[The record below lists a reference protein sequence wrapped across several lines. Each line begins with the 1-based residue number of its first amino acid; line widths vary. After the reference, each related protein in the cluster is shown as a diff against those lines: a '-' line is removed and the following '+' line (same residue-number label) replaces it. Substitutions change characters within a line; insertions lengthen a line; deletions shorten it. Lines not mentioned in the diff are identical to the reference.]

1 MVQKRVKAAKLHI
14 YYEVCGQDL
23 RITAHEH
30 SDVRASVKVD
40 MEIRREKQMQE
51 GLQL

>member
-23 RITAHEH
+23 RITAHH
-30 SDVRASVKVD
+30 YT
-40 MEIRREKQMQE
+40 E
-51 GLQL
+51 GVVAEERNGN